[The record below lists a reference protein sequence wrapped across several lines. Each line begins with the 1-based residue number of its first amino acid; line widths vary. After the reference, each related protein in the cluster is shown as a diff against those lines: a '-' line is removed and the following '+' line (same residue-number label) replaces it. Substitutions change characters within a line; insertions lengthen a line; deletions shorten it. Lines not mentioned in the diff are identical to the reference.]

1 MPADTIATAATV
13 PLWEQ
18 ILNNPWTISIASG
31 LLTSIIVYIITKP
44 IIIKRKKR
52 ELKQKAT
59 SANHEVLYSLR
70 AGIPDGNIPEYDI
83 IQRIIGATARKYD
96 IALCE
101 MLSVNE
107 LFSDIIKEVF
117 DSAFITSDK
126 KIELCNR
133 VNEIA
138 ERSNDRCRHAPPEL
152 SKDTSLEVKE
162 MSFLVAAVVSSVS
175 ALSVYIISKK
185 EIAKIASE
193 PLINDY
199 FVRFF
204 TPIAILMVIV
214 TILFAIKTYLAQQNR
229 RLEKEIKELYEKEI
243 KELYEEEEE
252 EEINNAMR
260 KK

>member
-18 ILNNPWTISIASG
+18 ILNNPWIISIASG
-31 LLTSIIVYIITKP
+31 LLTSVIVYIITKP
-44 IIIKRKKR
+44 IITKRKKR

-70 AGIPDGNIPEYDI
+70 AGIPDGNIPEYNI

-96 IALCE
+96 IALCD

-117 DSAFITSDK
+117 DSAFISSDK

-133 VNEIA
+133 FNEIA
-138 ERSNDRCRHAPPEL
+138 ERSNDRCRHVPPEL

-162 MSFLVAAVVSSVS
+162 ISFFVTTVVSSLS
-175 ALSVYIISKK
+175 ALFAYIISKN
-185 EIAKIASE
+185 EIAKIANESS
-193 PLINDY
+193 INDY

-204 TPIAILMVIV
+204 TPIAILMVVV
-214 TILFAIKTYLAQQNR
+214 TVLLAIKTYLTRQNKR
-229 RLEKEIKELYEKEI
+229 FEKEIMELYEKET
-243 KELYEEEEE
+243 KELYE